1 MSTERFV
8 GAVLLAVS
16 EALDPL
22 QQAVASPDDLAALLA
37 DLGFGLDPAAVTSP
51 LQPAFGSLPAD
62 TQTLAQAAQ
71 QLAALAPDADEVAV
85 ALAVASVA
93 AAIGL
98 VVADVHALATTSPS
112 GTLPAP
118 LNDPA
123 FWSAIATDLLQYL
136 VYVYLERH
144 QTALFGILRF
154 LGVAALEPQAAT
166 ATRAAYDR
174 RTMRFDRLLE
184 AVENPE
190 GLMAD
195 VYGWG
200 GTFAH
205 DSFVE
210 NLGSMFAGL
219 GAPALVTRP
228 PDAALDLYYD
238 AGAAPRETV
247 LEVSLPLYWA
257 VVQAGGVM
265 GYASFA
271 LILVPIPPNDS
282 RTADPA
288 GFAITPDVIGS
299 LSQSIQLTAALQLQV
314 SGGLESVGAIA
325 LELRPGHTS
334 VTFSPTL
341 GLTLNASA
349 KLDAQPPAP
358 WVLLGSAGSTR
369 LELAHAHA
377 SLGVK
382 GPVAAL
388 EVLLAAGADS
398 AAFVVDFG
406 DGDGFLQHFF
416 GGNPQQFDLALGL
429 AWSSRT
435 GFSFSGSAGLQTTLS
450 EHKSIGGVVDID
462 TLSVGLLAAAAQ
474 GSLDLELAASGS
486 VHLGPITAAIDRV
499 GIGGSLRSVAAGAPA
514 GNLGALD
521 LSWAFKPPSGI
532 GLKID
537 ASAVTGGGALIF
549 DTQRQEYAGV
559 LDLEVAKLLSVKVI
573 VVLSTQGGG
582 FSLIGL
588 VFVDGFTPIEIG
600 FGFTLNGVGGM
611 VAINRTAAVEVL
623 RAGMK
628 SSELDTLLFPADP
641 VANVRQIITDLD
653 SAFPRADGRYLFG
666 PMAEIGWGEPT
677 LVTIKVGILLELPS
691 PVRLILLGLL
701 EALLPS
707 KDAPIVKLHI
717 DAIGVIDFDRGDLAL
732 DAVLYDS
739 QVLTYALTGGMALRA
754 SWGAN
759 RTLVLAV
766 GGLHPRFQPPPGFP
780 TLDRVA
786 IALGVGD
793 NPRLRLEAYLAVT
806 SNTVQLGA
814 HLDLH
819 AAAGGFALDGHL
831 GFDTLIHFDPFAF
844 LAELAADLALS
855 FNGQV
860 ILSVGL
866 DMSLSGPSP
875 WHAWGKATFQILFF
889 QASVGFDVTFGQALP
904 PAPVAVPQVEQKLL
918 AALGEPRNWSSVLP
932 PAEHPPV
939 RLLPVT
945 QQSPGVLAH
954 PLGQLTVHQR
964 EVPLELAMSRFGT
977 VPLPAPLT
985 FHIDPSSVQLGG
997 RAASPAPVPVSDFF
1011 APGQFRNLTDDER
1024 LSRPSFESYQSGL
1037 QFGLANHVAA
1047 FPTGSGIGYATVVVD
1062 PLAPAPPAA
1071 AGATPL
1077 PAAGGATQPAAG
1089 GATPPA
1095 AASATPL
1102 ATASATP
1109 PATASAPPPAPDYQ
1123 VPDAALAAQVPSGA
1137 AARAPLNTVGTA
1149 KFAAP
1154 ARPVAVAPA
1163 TFTVASTDD
1172 LKPPGAAAA
1181 FGTFSQTA
1189 DALQQIVAQ
1198 HPELQGKVQ
1207 VVARQ
1212 EHRRPDLPP
1221 LTSLTVGTPS
1231 VAQSAQTWVGPGTR
1245 IALGP
1250 RPGISLRSLSFRVR
1264 PPDAPPYVTPSA
1276 LTASIA
1282 LPAADGTYQ
1291 VDWFGIDTA
1300 DNEEDQQ
1307 TAVLVLDGTPPRS
1320 TLALAPQVPNVG
1332 MPATVTAV
1340 DSGAGVASV
1349 SYRIYAQGSAAPTY
1363 TTVTGATAGFTISG
1377 PDGTYQVDYF
1387 ATDLVGNAEPAR
1399 SQLLPLD
1406 DTPPQS
1412 TLVIGAPG
1420 YPLDA
1425 PQFVTAAS
1433 RLTITAT
1440 DHGSGV
1446 RSVSYRVFARGGTAP
1461 AYVTTPG
1468 SRVSV
1473 PVSGSDGVYEV
1484 DFYATDNVG
1493 NVEAPHTASL
1503 TLDNTPPQST
1513 LGVGTPS
1520 FPAVNP
1526 GFVTGAT
1533 PLTISAVDAG
1543 AGVASVSY
1551 RAYAQGSAPPSYT
1564 VVTGS
1569 SATLHLSG
1577 PDGAYQVDLFA
1588 TDNLGNAEA
1597 AHSAVLTLDGTPPTV
1612 AIGQPAA
1619 STYPHGSTLTLDYS
1633 AGDGAGAGV
1642 ESVTATM
1649 DGAATVGGHG
1659 LASGQAIDLSAEL
1672 GPGSH
1677 TFVVTAADNVGNTSS
1692 TPVQFTVGS

>member
-1 MSTERFV
+1 MSTEQFI

-22 QQAVASPDDLAALLA
+22 QGAVSSPDDLAALLA
-37 DLGFGLDPAAVTSP
+37 DLGFALDPAAVTSP

-71 QLAALAPDADEVAV
+71 HLAALAPDADAAAV

-93 AAIGL
+93 TAIGL
-98 VVADVHALATTSPS
+98 VVADVHALTTTSPS
-112 GTLPAP
+112 GTLPTP

-123 FWSAIATDLLQYL
+123 FWAAIATDLLQYL
-136 VYVYLERH
+136 VYVYLERY
-144 QTALFGILRF
+144 QPALFGILQF

-184 AVENPE
+184 AVANPE
-190 GLMAD
+190 ALMAD
-195 VYGWG
+195 IYGWG
-200 GTFAH
+200 GTFAYNQ
-205 DSFVE
+205 FVE

-219 GAPALVTRP
+219 GAPALVQSP
-228 PDAALDLYYD
+228 SDAALDSYYD
-238 AGAAPRETV
+238 PGAAARET
-247 LEVSLPLYWA
+247 LEEVSLPLYWA
-257 VVQAGGVM
+257 IVEAGGAV
-265 GYASFA
+265 GYASFS
-271 LILVPIPPNDS
+271 LILVPIPPQGS

-299 LSQSIQLTAALQLQV
+299 LSQSIQLTPALQLQV

-325 LELRPGHTS
+325 LEVWPEDTS
-334 VTFSPTL
+334 VTVSPTL

-349 KLDAQPPAP
+349 RLDAQPAAP
-358 WVLLGSAGSTR
+358 WILLGTAGSTR

-377 SLGVK
+377 LLGVQ

-416 GGNPQQFDLALGL
+416 GANPQQFDLALGL

-450 EHKSIGGVVDID
+450 EHKSIAGVVDID
-462 TLSVGLLAAAAQ
+462 TLSVGLVADAAQ
-474 GSLDLELAASGS
+474 GTLNLDLAASGS
-486 VHLGPITAAIDRV
+486 VQLGPITGAIDSV
-499 GIGGSLRSVAAGAPA
+499 GIHGSLRSLAPGASA
-514 GNLGALD
+514 GNLGSLD
-521 LSWAFKPPSGI
+521 LSWAFKPPDGI

-537 ASAVTGGGALIF
+537 ATAVTGGGSLIF

-559 LDLEVAKLLSVKVI
+559 LDLEVANRFSVKVI
-573 VVLSTQGGG
+573 AVLSTQDG

-600 FGFTLNGVGGM
+600 FGFTLNGIGGM
-611 VAINRTAAVEVL
+611 VAINRTAAVDVL
-623 RAGMK
+623 RAGLK
-628 SSELDTLLFPADP
+628 SSQLDSLLFPPDP

-653 SAFPRADGRYLFG
+653 AAFPRADGRYLFG
-666 PMAEIGWGEPT
+666 PMAEIGWGVPT
-677 LVTIKVGILLELPS
+677 LVTIKVAVLLELPS
-691 PVRLILLGLL
+691 PVTLILLGLL

-707 KDAPIVKLHI
+707 KDVPIVKLHV

-739 QVLTYALTGGMALRA
+739 QVLQYALTGGMALRA

-759 RTLVLAV
+759 RTLVLAI

-814 HLDLH
+814 ALDLH
-819 AAAGGFALDGHL
+819 AEAGGFALDGHL

-844 LAELAADLALS
+844 LAELTADLALS
-855 FNGQV
+855 FDGQI

-875 WHAWGKATFQILFF
+875 WHAWGKATFQILFI
-889 QASVGFDVTFGQALP
+889 QASVGFDVTFGQALS

-918 AALGEPRNWSSVLP
+918 AALGEPQNWSSVLP
-932 PAEHPPV
+932 PAEHPPI

-945 QQSPGVLAH
+945 QQSSGVLAH

-964 EVPLELAMSRFGT
+964 EVPLDLAMSRFGT

-985 FHIDPSSVQLGG
+985 FQIDPSSVQVGG
-997 RAASPAPVPVSDFF
+997 QAASPAPVPVTDFF
-1011 APGQFRNLTDDER
+1011 APGQFRDLTDDQA

-1047 FPTGSGIGYATVVVD
+1047 FPTGSGIGYATVVID
-1062 PLAPAPPAA
+1062 PLAP
-1071 AGATPL
+1071 
-1077 PAAGGATQPAAG
+1077 
-1089 GATPPA
+1089 
-1095 AASATPL
+1095 
-1102 ATASATP
+1102 TP
-1109 PATASAPPPAPDYQ
+1109 PATAEATSPATAEATSPAAAGPPAPDYQ

-1137 AARAPLNTVGTA
+1137 AARAPLNTMGTA

-1163 TFTVASTDD
+1163 TFTVASTDN
-1172 LKPPGAAAA
+1172 LKPPGATAA

-1189 DALQQIVAQ
+1189 DALQQLVAQ
-1198 HPELQGKVQ
+1198 QPELQGKVQ

-1212 EHRRPDLPP
+1212 EHRSPDLPP
-1221 LTSLTVGTPS
+1221 LTSLNVGTPS
-1231 VAQSAQTWVGPGTR
+1231 VAQSAQTWVGPGTP
-1245 IALGP
+1245 ITLGP
-1250 RPGISLRSLSFRVR
+1250 RPGISLRSLSFRVW
-1264 PPDAPPYVTPSA
+1264 PPDAPPAPPYVTPNA

-1307 TAVLVLDGTPPRS
+1307 TAVLVLDGTPPQS
-1320 TLALAPQVPNVG
+1320 TLALAAQVPNVG
-1332 MPATVTAV
+1332 TPATVTAV

-1349 SYRIYAQGSAAPTY
+1349 SYRFYTQGSTAPAY
-1363 TTVTGATAGFTISG
+1363 TTVTGPTAEFTISG

-1387 ATDLVGNAEPAR
+1387 ATDLVGNPESAR
-1399 SQLLPLD
+1399 SQVLPLD

-1420 YPLDA
+1420 YPLDT

-1461 AYVTTPG
+1461 PYVTTAG

-1473 PVSGSDGVYEV
+1473 PVSGSDGGYEV

-1493 NVEAPHTASL
+1493 NVEAPHTVSL
-1503 TLDNTPPQST
+1503 TLDDTPPQST

-1551 RAYAQGSAPPSYT
+1551 RAYAQGSAPPAYT

-1577 PDGAYQVDLFA
+1577 PDGAYQLDLFA
-1588 TDNLGNAEA
+1588 ADNLGNAEA
-1597 AHSAVLTLDGTPPTV
+1597 AHSAVLALDGTPPTI
-1612 AIGQPAA
+1612 AITQPAA
-1619 STYPHGSTLTLDYS
+1619 GTYPRGSTLTLDYS
-1633 AGDGAGAGV
+1633 AADGAGAGV
-1642 ESVTATM
+1642 ASVTATM

-1659 LASGQAIDLSAEL
+1659 LASGQAIDLSSEL

-1692 TPVQFTVGS
+1692 TTVQFTVGS

>member
-1 MSTERFV
+1 
-8 GAVLLAVS
+8 
-16 EALDPL
+16 
-22 QQAVASPDDLAALLA
+22 
-37 DLGFGLDPAAVTSP
+37 
-51 LQPAFGSLPAD
+51 
-62 TQTLAQAAQ
+62 
-71 QLAALAPDADEVAV
+71 
-85 ALAVASVA
+85 
-93 AAIGL
+93 
-98 VVADVHALATTSPS
+98 
-112 GTLPAP
+112 
-118 LNDPA
+118 
-123 FWSAIATDLLQYL
+123 
-136 VYVYLERH
+136 
-144 QTALFGILRF
+144 
-154 LGVAALEPQAAT
+154 
-166 ATRAAYDR
+166 
-174 RTMRFDRLLE
+174 
-184 AVENPE
+184 
-190 GLMAD
+190 
-195 VYGWG
+195 
-200 GTFAH
+200 
-205 DSFVE
+205 
-210 NLGSMFAGL
+210 
-219 GAPALVTRP
+219 
-228 PDAALDLYYD
+228 
-238 AGAAPRETV
+238 
-247 LEVSLPLYWA
+247 
-257 VVQAGGVM
+257 
-265 GYASFA
+265 
-271 LILVPIPPNDS
+271 
-282 RTADPA
+282 
-288 GFAITPDVIGS
+288 
-299 LSQSIQLTAALQLQV
+299 
-314 SGGLESVGAIA
+314 
-325 LELRPGHTS
+325 
-334 VTFSPTL
+334 
-341 GLTLNASA
+341 
-349 KLDAQPPAP
+349 
-358 WVLLGSAGSTR
+358 
-369 LELAHAHA
+369 
-377 SLGVK
+377 
-382 GPVAAL
+382 
-388 EVLLAAGADS
+388 
-398 AAFVVDFG
+398 
-406 DGDGFLQHFF
+406 
-416 GGNPQQFDLALGL
+416 
-429 AWSSRT
+429 
-435 GFSFSGSAGLQTTLS
+435 
-450 EHKSIGGVVDID
+450 
-462 TLSVGLLAAAAQ
+462 
-474 GSLDLELAASGS
+474 
-486 VHLGPITAAIDRV
+486 
-499 GIGGSLRSVAAGAPA
+499 
-514 GNLGALD
+514 
-521 LSWAFKPPSGI
+521 
-532 GLKID
+532 
-537 ASAVTGGGALIF
+537 
-549 DTQRQEYAGV
+549 
-559 LDLEVAKLLSVKVI
+559 
-573 VVLSTQGGG
+573 
-582 FSLIGL
+582 
-588 VFVDGFTPIEIG
+588 
-600 FGFTLNGVGGM
+600 
-611 VAINRTAAVEVL
+611 
-623 RAGMK
+623 
-628 SSELDTLLFPADP
+628 
-641 VANVRQIITDLD
+641 
-653 SAFPRADGRYLFG
+653 
-666 PMAEIGWGEPT
+666 
-677 LVTIKVGILLELPS
+677 
-691 PVRLILLGLL
+691 
-701 EALLPS
+701 
-707 KDAPIVKLHI
+707 
-717 DAIGVIDFDRGDLAL
+717 
-732 DAVLYDS
+732 
-739 QVLTYALTGGMALRA
+739 
-754 SWGAN
+754 
-759 RTLVLAV
+759 
-766 GGLHPRFQPPPGFP
+766 
-780 TLDRVA
+780 
-786 IALGVGD
+786 
-793 NPRLRLEAYLAVT
+793 LEAYLAVT

-997 RAASPAPVPVSDFF
+997 QAASPAPVPVSDFF

-1047 FPTGSGIGYATVVVD
+1047 FPTGSGMGYTTVKVD
-1062 PLAPAPPAA
+1062 PLAPTPPASGATSPPVAGATSLAVAGATPPASGASPPAVAGATPPASGASPPAVAGASPPAAAGASPPAA
-1071 AGATPL
+1071 AGATP
-1077 PAAGGATQPAAG
+1077 PATA

-1095 AASATPL
+1095 PASV
-1102 ATASATP
+1102 
-1109 PATASAPPPAPDYQ
+1109 PPPAPDYQ
-1123 VPDAALAAQVPSGA
+1123 VPDAALAAQVSSGA

-1163 TFTVASTDD
+1163 TFTVASTGD
-1172 LKPPGAAAA
+1172 LKPPLAAAA
-1181 FGTFSQTA
+1181 GFGTFSQTA
-1189 DALQQIVAQ
+1189 DALQQLVAQ

-1231 VAQSAQTWVGPGTR
+1231 VAQSAQTWVGPDTP
-1245 IALGP
+1245 ITLGP
-1250 RPGISLRSLSFRVR
+1250 RPEISLRSLSFRVR

-1349 SYRIYAQGSAAPTY
+1349 SYRFYAQGSAAPTY

-1420 YPLDA
+1420 YPLDT

-1493 NVEAPHTASL
+1493 NVEAPHTVFL

-1551 RAYAQGSAPPSYT
+1551 RAYAQGSAPPAYT

-1612 AIGQPAA
+1612 TIGQPAA

-1633 AGDGAGAGV
+1633 AGDGTGAGV
-1642 ESVTATM
+1642 ASVTATM

-1672 GPGSH
+1672 GPGPH
-1677 TFVVTAADNVGNTSS
+1677 TFVATAADNVGNTSS
-1692 TPVQFTVGS
+1692 APVPFTVGS